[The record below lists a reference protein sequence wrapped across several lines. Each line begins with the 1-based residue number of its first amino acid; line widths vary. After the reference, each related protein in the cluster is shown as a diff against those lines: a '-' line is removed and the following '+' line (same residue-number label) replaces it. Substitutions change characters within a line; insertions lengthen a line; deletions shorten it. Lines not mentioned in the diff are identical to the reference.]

1 MLLLGLVCLSVCG
14 RHVFKDRRAY
24 LLRNLNIYF
33 RIRYF
38 SDMQSNSYPT
48 WIFNLLEY
56 FGKNINP
63 LTKRLRSPA
72 PYKTIHFKF
81 ISANN
86 TTKKKKNPT
95 LCNKTHSMGPSKQ
108 VRHEY
113 LIRKNFLL
121 RVNHDDDNRKKAF

>member
-1 MLLLGLVCLSVCG
+1 M
-14 RHVFKDRRAY
+14 
-24 LLRNLNIYF
+24 YF

-56 FGKNINP
+56 FGKKINP
-63 LTKRLRSPA
+63 LTKRLRSPV

-81 ISANN
+81 IWANN
-86 TTKKKKNPT
+86 TTKKILT
-95 LCNKTHSMGPSKQ
+95 LCNKTHSMGTSKQ

-113 LIRKNFLL
+113 LIRKYFLR
-121 RVNHDDDNRKKAF
+121 RVNHDGNKKKAF